1 MFGTNS
7 YRRASKAAMETFKL
21 AELKRDKSLYGL
33 ASDLFMESASNNR
46 NPDSTLRELKLAR
59 YSAIRAG
66 ESERAHTIHGAI
78 LLEIMF
84 RTQKGSKA
92 DSPENIEL
100 KDGQTLG
107 EYIQLLNY
115 AFKESSRLCGMGAY
129 EEAENV
135 LGKIAS
141 EILDDNSSVALLR
154 EVVKIRELH
163 ADTEYE
169 NGRFT
174 EAIALYMSAARY
186 AENIQYLDDANRI
199 FLKVIEIRVSRAE
212 ILITL
217 GEKTEALKDYEE
229 AIAIANRIG
238 EKSIAKTLSQ
248 KKDTLYRKK

>member
-1 MFGTNS
+1 
-7 YRRASKAAMETFKL
+7 
-21 AELKRDKSLYGL
+21 
-33 ASDLFMESASNNR
+33 MESASKNR
-46 NPDSTLRELKLAR
+46 NPDSTLRELNLAR
-59 YSAIRAG
+59 YSAIKAG

-78 LLEIMF
+78 LLELMF

-107 EYIQLLNY
+107 EYIQLLTH
-115 AFKESSRLCGMGAY
+115 AFKESSRLCGLGAY

-154 EVVKIRELH
+154 EAVKIRELH

-174 EAIALYMSAARY
+174 EAIVLYMSAARH

-199 FLKVIEIRVSRAE
+199 LLKVIERIASRAE

-217 GEKTEALKDYEE
+217 GEKAEALKYYEE
-229 AIAIANRIG
+229 AISIANKIG
-238 EKSIAKTLSQ
+238 ENSIAKTLSQ
-248 KKDTLYRKK
+248 KRDILHRKK